1 MKITIVYDSVFGNT
15 AKVAEAMFTAAS
27 VNHEAKLISVNDPEG
42 FVIKEIDF
50 LVVGSPTRGFRPTPA
65 ISGFIRSL
73 PRNALSGK
81 FVAAFDTRVKLE
93 DITSKALRFMVKTG
107 GYAGKPILNQ
117 LKKKG
122 GKPVGLPEGFFVTGE
137 EGPLYEGEIKR
148 AQAWIKVL
156 ISNC

>member
-15 AKVAEAMFTAAS
+15 AKVAEAIFAAAS
-27 VNHEAKLISVNDPEG
+27 VNHEAKLIFVNDPKDFAIE
-42 FVIKEIDF
+42 EIDF

-73 PRNALSGK
+73 PKNALSGK
-81 FVAAFDTRVKLE
+81 LVAAFDTRVKLE
-93 DITSKALRFMVKTG
+93 DINSKALRFMVKTG

-122 GKPVGLPEGFFVTGE
+122 GMPVGEPEGFFVTGE
-137 EGPLYEGEIKR
+137 EGPLYEGELER
-148 AQAWIKVL
+148 AKKWFHGL
-156 ISNC
+156 IETV